1 MRSSVCLCVCV
12 CVRTV
17 RACRGKWDA
26 GMATPKHTP
35 NGRGYSST
43 LNYWTH
49 KNDFWTMISAQ
60 DSCSQPITDLW
71 QSNVTHP
78 MGAPA
83 FHLVRN
89 HTHTHTGCFLAP

>member
-1 MRSSVCLCVCV
+1 
-12 CVRTV
+12 
-17 RACRGKWDA
+17 
-26 GMATPKHTP
+26 MATPKHTP

-83 FHLVRN
+83 FHLVR
-89 HTHTHTGCFLAP
+89 TLERLKMILWFCPEPVLD